1 MRRLNDLLLS
11 LCKYVIIVMV
21 PLMTGVIFVQV
32 VLRYVFQAPFSW
44 AEELARYL
52 LIWITCLGSAC
63 AIRGGMHISISYLQ
77 SKLKGSAQTVV
88 RMVIY
93 VVTLGFFIY
102 CIKEGLLFS
111 FAQWTQR
118 STAMQIP
125 MTVPYI
131 AIPLGFAI
139 MFLVTLECFIDEIR
153 KSSKSDATIL
163 SLEK

>member
-1 MRRLNDLLLS
+1 MRRFNDLLLS
-11 LCKYVIIVMV
+11 LCKYAIIVMV
-21 PLMTGVIFVQV
+21 PLMTGIIFVQV
-32 VLRYVFQAPFSW
+32 ILRYVFHSPFSW

-52 LIWITCLGSAC
+52 LIWITCLGSAY
-63 AIRGGMHISISYLQ
+63 AIRDGMHISISYLQ

-139 MFLVTLECFIDEIR
+139 MLLVALECLIDDIR
-153 KSSKSDATIL
+153 NFSKRNAAV
-163 SLEK
+163 